1 MSLSTYNEFEL
12 VFGTIIF
19 AVCYTMAYNALYERM
34 DIANVLFT
42 TATFAF
48 IYWLSMAGS
57 GFFTY
62 NKTQSLDTPNANS
75 MVQPL
80 P

>member
-1 MSLSTYNEFEL
+1 MLSTYNEFEL
-12 VFGTIIF
+12 VFGTILF
-19 AVCYTMAYNALYERM
+19 AVFYTAAYRALHDKM
-34 DIANVLFT
+34 DLAMILFT

-48 IYWLSMAGS
+48 IYWLSMAGAS
-57 GFFTY
+57 FFAF
-62 NKTQSLDTPNANS
+62 NKTQSLDTSSPNA

>member
-1 MSLSTYNEFEL
+1 MSLSVYKEFEL

-19 AVCYTMAYNALYERM
+19 AVLYTAAYNALHEKM
-34 DIANVLFT
+34 DIAIVLFT
-42 TATFAF
+42 TATFTF
-48 IYWLSMAGS
+48 IYWLSMAGAS
-57 GFFTY
+57 FFTY
-62 NKTQSLDTPNANS
+62 NKTQSLDTDSPNA